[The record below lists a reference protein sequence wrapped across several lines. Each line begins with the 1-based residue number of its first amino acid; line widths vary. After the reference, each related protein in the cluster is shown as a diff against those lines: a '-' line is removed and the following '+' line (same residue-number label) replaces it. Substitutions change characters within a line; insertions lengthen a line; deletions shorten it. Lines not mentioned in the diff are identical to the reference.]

1 MNRKYTVAKTY
12 GKALFSEA
20 LQLNSVS
27 EIYQEMLQL
36 REVYHQVPDLGNIL
50 TDDRLSVYEKVSI
63 VKDLENSF
71 SDAVAKFIHTVYD
84 YGRMDEMPEIIDE
97 FEHLYY
103 EQFGIIVVNV
113 TTAVALNM
121 DQRHDLEN
129 RLAKQFHANKV
140 VIRPKLNPAIMGGMI
155 IESEHRVIDQSV
167 RSELSEIHAALLK

>member
-12 GKALFSEA
+12 GKALYSEA
-20 LQLNSVS
+20 LQLKSVS
-27 EIYQEMLQL
+27 ETYQEMLQL
-36 REVYHQVPDLGNIL
+36 REVYRQVPDLGDIL
-50 TDDRLSVYEKVSI
+50 SDDRLSVYEKVNI

-71 SDAVAKFIHTVYD
+71 GDTVAKFIHTVYD

-103 EQFGIIVVNV
+103 EQFGIVVVDV
-113 TTAVALNM
+113 TTAVALSM
-121 DQRHDLEN
+121 DQRHDLEK
-129 RLAKQFHANKV
+129 RLAVQFHANKV

-167 RSELSEIHAALLK
+167 RSELEEIHGALLK